1 MPCAAQLPL
10 SVESDRLRQAE
21 KKLGECPELSWKG
34 GSTQRSYMRLGYQR
48 KPILLLLQHGVRV
61 PLSYVSSTFALQ
73 VPLHEVPSALKVW
86 KLMDV
91 QY

>member
-1 MPCAAQLPL
+1 
-10 SVESDRLRQAE
+10 
-21 KKLGECPELSWKG
+21 
-34 GSTQRSYMRLGYQR
+34 MRLGYQR

-61 PLSYVSSTFALQ
+61 PLSYVSSTIALQ

-86 KLMDV
+86 KLVDV